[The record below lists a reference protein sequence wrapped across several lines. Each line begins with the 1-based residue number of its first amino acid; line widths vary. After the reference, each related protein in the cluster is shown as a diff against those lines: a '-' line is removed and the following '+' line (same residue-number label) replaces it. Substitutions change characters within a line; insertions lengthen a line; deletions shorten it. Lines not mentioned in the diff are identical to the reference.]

1 MFKGGA
7 GYIDMRIDERFKELR
22 DYILEKQYGH
32 LNAQQ
37 REAVLY
43 GGGPLLILAGA
54 GSGKTTVM
62 VNRIAYLIKFGDI
75 YNSSYTPDNLTD
87 EKLEALEKIAN
98 LYKKTQDIDLEL
110 PDDIFGTKGV
120 SPINILAITFTNKA
134 ANEMKERVSELVGN
148 TADHMWINTFHA
160 ACVKILRRN
169 AEELGYTSNFVIY
182 DSTDQESLIKE
193 CIKEIDLNEK
203 YFRPRD
209 VKNHISRLKDEL
221 KTPEDYRKEVAGQ
234 YRDEQMARV
243 YTLYQEKLKKNNAFD
258 FDDLINKTVELFYL
272 KPHIL
277 EYYQKRFHYIL
288 VDEYQDTNHAQ
299 YMLVK
304 LLSDYHKNLCVVGDD
319 DQSIYGWRG
328 ADIRNILDFEKD
340 FPNTKIIKLEEN
352 YRSTKTIL
360 EAANQVIDN
369 NAYRKAKKLWT
380 RKEEGDKIYLYEA
393 SDEWEEAN
401 FICGQIQNMILK
413 YELNPGDFAVLYRLN
428 NQSRVIEETLIKYSI
443 PYRVYGGYRFY
454 DRKEIKDIVA
464 YLRVIA
470 NPADDVSLRRIINVP
485 KRGIGAVTLAN
496 LEELAARKGESLFGI
511 LIDMEEEN
519 YDIGRGQK
527 SVQEFGM
534 LVSRLI
540 AIKEV
545 MTLTEFIE
553 SLVDMTGYRDALNP
567 EDPEDKERLAN
578 IDEFLKAASEFEQS
592 NPEAGLVEFL
602 ENISLISDID
612 GLDEGQNALTLMT
625 LHSAKGLEFPVVFIA
640 GMEEGIFPSARSVE
654 EEGKLEEERRL
665 CYVGITRAQ
674 RQLFITYAKM
684 RNVYGTTL
692 FNMPSRFLDEI
703 DGNYVESLNGS
714 SMSRSIPSKVSNRGT
729 KGKREFTLGEKV
741 MHKRFGIGT
750 IVAVTDRGDDSELS
764 IAFDQGGIK
773 KFLASLAPLKRI

>member
-1 MFKGGA
+1 MG
-7 GYIDMRIDERFKELR
+7 IDKQFMKLR
-22 DYILEKQYGH
+22 DYILERQYGH
-32 LNAQQ
+32 LNDQQ

-75 YNSSYTPDNLTD
+75 YRSSYVPDNVTD
-87 EKLEALEKIAN
+87 ETIKSLENIAN
-98 LYKKTQDIDLEL
+98 IYKRDPNIKLEL
-110 PDDIFGTKGV
+110 PDNVFGTKGV
-120 SPINILAITFTNKA
+120 SPSNILAITFTNKA
-134 ANEMKERVSELVGN
+134 ANEMKERVSELIGH
-148 TADHMWINTFHA
+148 TADQMWINTFHST
-160 ACVKILRRN
+160 CVKILRRN
-169 AEELGYTSNFVIY
+169 AKELGYTSNFVIY
-182 DSTDQESLIKE
+182 DSSDQESLIKE
-193 CIKEIDLNEK
+193 CIKEMNLNEK
-203 YFRPRD
+203 YFRARD
-209 VKNHISRLKDEL
+209 VKNYISRLKDEL
-221 KTPEDYRKEVAGQ
+221 KTPEDYKKEVAGQ
-234 YRDEQMARV
+234 YREEQIAQI
-243 YTLYQEKLKKNNAFD
+243 YAIYQEKLKKNNAFD

-277 EYYQKRFHYIL
+277 EYYQKRFCYIL

-360 EAANQVIDN
+360 EVANQVIDN
-369 NAYRKAKKLWT
+369 NSYRKAKKLWT
-380 RKEEGDKIYLYEA
+380 RKEEGDKIFVYEA
-393 SDEWEEAN
+393 NDEWEEAN
-401 FICGQIQNMILK
+401 FICSQIQNMILK
-413 YELNPGDFAVLYRLN
+413 YKLNPGDFAVLYRLN
-428 NQSRVIEETLIKYSI
+428 NQSRIIEETLIKYSI
-443 PYRVYGGYRFY
+443 PYRIYGGYRFY

-496 LEELAARKGESLFGI
+496 LETLAAQKGESLFGI
-511 LIDMEEEN
+511 LIDMDEG

-527 SVQEFGM
+527 NVEEFGM
-534 LVSRLI
+534 LISKLI

-545 MTLTEFIE
+545 MTLSEFIE
-553 SLVDMTGYRDALNP
+553 SLIDMTGYKDALNP
-567 EDPEDKERLAN
+567 EDPEDKERINN
-578 IDEFLKAASEFEQS
+578 IEEFLKAAYEFEQS

-602 ENISLISDID
+602 ENISLISDLD
-612 GLDEGQNALTLMT
+612 GLDEGQDALTLMT

-640 GMEEGIFPSARSVE
+640 GMEEGIFPSARSIE

-674 RQLFITYAKM
+674 KQLFITYAKM
-684 RNVYGTTL
+684 RNIYGTTL

-703 DGNYVESLNGS
+703 DKSYLQNLNSKGNIGLSTKISNKSTNKKRKFTPGD
-714 SMSRSIPSKVSNRGT
+714 KVTHG
-729 KGKREFTLGEKV
+729 
-741 MHKRFGIGT
+741 RFGTGT
-750 IVAVTDRGDDSELS
+750 VVSVTDKGDDSEIS
-764 IAFDQGGIK
+764 IAFEQGGIK
-773 KFLASLAPLKRI
+773 KFLASLAPLKKI